1 MSDAHDMDTLLVAYA
16 DGELDQATTASVET
30 YLTANPDAQRI
41 LAIHR
46 ETASLLRAAFP
57 ERLYERPEAAPL
69 AFSTPPASLT
79 PASLTPAFTAP
90 HALPARRRAALA
102 PRFGWAI
109 AASILMGMAGY
120 GAGVSYPGLLQSDR
134 DRMLSDVAEYHAVYS
149 RETVHLVEVPASQ
162 SDHLK
167 MWLGKRVN
175 RSLVI
180 PDFKEAGLTFAGGRM
195 VVVDGRPVAELM
207 YTREKGLPIAFCVLN
222 AQGNTPSPI
231 VEARRGA
238 LNMATWDDP
247 SHAYVVV
254 GEAPSE
260 LIHTL
265 ATSAQKQL

>member
-30 YLTANPDAQRI
+30 YLTANPGAQRI

-69 AFSTPPASLT
+69 ALSTPA
-79 PASLTPAFTAP
+79 
-90 HALPARRRAALA
+90 ALPPAALSPTVPPRRRAGFA

-120 GAGVSYPGLLQSDR
+120 GAGVNYPGLLQSDR

-175 RSLVI
+175 RNLVI

-195 VVVDGRPVAELM
+195 VVVDGQPVAELM

-254 GEAPSE
+254 GEASPA
-260 LIHTL
+260 LIRTL